1 MQRKTIFFFCYR
13 MMEFKLF
20 VNAEILNEI
29 TKTAR
34 LVIFVPEDF
43 CEDCEAICPDGVVIR
58 AIRHPSFKLGTN
70 SQPTLATRLE
80 AFLRNIFRLHTQI
93 MAVECR
99 AIPKTTNTS
108 ISGG

>member
-1 MQRKTIFFFCYR
+1 

-43 CEDCEAICPDGVVIR
+43 HEDCETICPDGVIIR

-80 AFLRNIFRLHTQI
+80 AFPAKHLLAYIR
-93 MAVECR
+93 
-99 AIPKTTNTS
+99 K
-108 ISGG
+108 

>member
-43 CEDCEAICPDGVVIR
+43 CEDCEAICPDGVVSP

-70 SQPTLATRLE
+70 SQIFCHTIRRTTPKHLLAYIR
-80 AFLRNIFRLHTQI
+80 
-93 MAVECR
+93 
-99 AIPKTTNTS
+99 K
-108 ISGG
+108 